1 MKRAL
6 VIEQINKSVGLWIKT
21 GEIGHKRDFEYFLNQ
36 IKKSHRNIRA
46 KKDETMQKTQQSCH
60 EMIPPA
66 QALKFILGITLF
78 YTCVLVTLAQLF
90 VTVL

>member
-1 MKRAL
+1 
-6 VIEQINKSVGLWIKT
+6 
-21 GEIGHKRDFEYFLNQ
+21 
-36 IKKSHRNIRA
+36 
-46 KKDETMQKTQQSCH
+46 MQKTQQSCH

-78 YTCVLVTLAQLF
+78 YTCALVTLVQLF